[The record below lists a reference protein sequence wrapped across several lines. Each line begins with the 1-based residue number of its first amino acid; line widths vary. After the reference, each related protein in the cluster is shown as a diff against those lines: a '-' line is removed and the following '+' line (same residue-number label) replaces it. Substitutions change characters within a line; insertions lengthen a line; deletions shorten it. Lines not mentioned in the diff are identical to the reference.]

1 MFLRFTSAPFGRQ
14 KIYMCVC
21 VCVSACM
28 VYMYP
33 MSKYYHHHFTV
44 KKTEQVTGS
53 ITKPSGHVANYSMHE
68 PTYMHIYTYT
78 YPCVSMCFAHIKLK
92 DY

>member
-1 MFLRFTSAPFGRQ
+1 
-14 KIYMCVC
+14 
-21 VCVSACM
+21 M

-53 ITKPSGHVANYSMHE
+53 ITKPSGHIANYGMHE
-68 PTYMHIYTYT
+68 HTYMHIYTYT
-78 YPCVSMCFAHIKLK
+78 HPCVSMCLAQIKLK
-92 DY
+92 DYLGKPAYLFQFFS